1 MTRYRSYGSSDGSYV
16 VLLVIFTILVLVFG
30 CGRGVW
36 VNKDVAVRTLESQG
50 YTEIQVTDHS
60 WFAIGWRGCD
70 EKDAARFTA
79 RAKNP
84 AGKEVTVYVC
94 SGLLKGETIRTP

>member
-1 MTRYRSYGSSDGSYV
+1 MSRHDSSSGLSLILYF
-16 VLLVIFTILVLVFG
+16 VLIVCSLAFG
-30 CGRGVW
+30 CGRGVL
-36 VNKDVAVRTLESQG
+36 VNEQKAVQTLETQG
-50 YTEIQVTDHS
+50 YTNVQITDKS

-70 EKDAARFTA
+70 QNDAARFTA

-94 SGLLKGETIRTP
+94 SGLIKGGTIRTP